1 MPNRPEHTDKMKA
14 CVAKLQDTHDDSSA
28 YAICTASLQKAGEP
42 VFVGAAAGGA
52 EEMRLLGDVPGHE
65 FHGNQY
71 TGEGGAAARQER
83 IKEIDKQITKIA
95 VGPNTPRAIKER
107 MQKIAPLV
115 QEQELH
121 KNVLDPTRPQAIL
134 ASSKLTKR
142 SDGGYD
148 VQHEG
153 AKIGALEPVSFTGF
167 KAVNSA
173 QQMTS
178 REGFKA
184 LYGDK
189 IVNSQGTRKE
199 GHEAIARAHSDV
211 LRTRLTG
218 AEGYVFDDVDI
229 TSLRTLHLVGAT
241 GVVRTEMFEGREHL
255 VVPLIA
261 LMEGVIHAMNAETP
275 EFVPLATLQKAA
287 ATWNGRPVTL
297 GHPSRGGVQCSANDP
312 GIRESH
318 GIGTIFN
325 SRVVGTKL
333 LQEAWIDKA
342 KAKRLDP
349 AMLARLV
356 TGEREEV
363 SVGAFVIT
371 DGTTGSYRGKPYRAQ
386 WLETIGDHLAFL
398 PGGRGACSVEMG
410 CGTHRAAMRM
420 LGGSMELLGSMP
432 DKAQVEINKPGHP
445 AHGKKGK
452 ITSSKGDMHTVGD
465 YGTFKQSELKAAAD
479 GEEAAE
485 LVGYNL
491 LRTHLDTMGKAW
503 DEASGIVNEL
513 VADETENPT
522 ETAAEEDAEEEVES
536 ARLDSV
542 MSLMSVIMAIASQAM
557 SCCAV
562 MNAPEATDVM
572 PRYGAMPM
580 MPCPTCD
587 GTGQVKDGKQSDC
600 PTCDGTGEVAK
611 FKAAAGSRHNKN
623 DQQMVQAIHDQA
635 QALGAQC
642 DRANYKMLRDISQK
656 QRERLPDADFAG
668 KGTSFPIK
676 KPEDVSAAASSIGRA
691 GAGNYS
697 TDELKANII
706 RIAYRKGA
714 SFVAQLPEAWKK
726 KADHKAAANDPNR
739 FYIESVLK
747 GVR

>member
-1 MPNRPEHTDKMKA
+1 VTKSIH
-14 CVAKLQDTHDDSSA
+14 KL
-28 YAICTASLQKAGEP
+28 
-42 VFVGAAAGGA
+42 FGA
-52 EEMRLLGDVPGHE
+52 E
-65 FHGNQY
+65 
-71 TGEGGAAARQER
+71 
-83 IKEIDKQITKIA
+83 
-95 VGPNTPRAIKER
+95 
-107 MQKIAPLV
+107 
-115 QEQELH
+115 
-121 KNVLDPTRPQAIL
+121 
-134 ASSKLTKR
+134 
-142 SDGGYD
+142 
-148 VQHEG
+148 
-153 AKIGALEPVSFTGF
+153 
-167 KAVNSA
+167 
-173 QQMTS
+173 
-178 REGFKA
+178 
-184 LYGDK
+184 
-189 IVNSQGTRKE
+189 
-199 GHEAIARAHSDV
+199 
-211 LRTRLTG
+211 
-218 AEGYVFDDVDI
+218 
-229 TSLRTLHLVGAT
+229 SLRSLHLVGAT

-255 VVPLIA
+255 VVPLVA

-287 ATWNGRPVTL
+287 ATWNGRPVTI
-297 GHPSRGGVQCSANDP
+297 GHPSRGGIQCSANDP

-349 AMLARLV
+349 AMLARLLAN
-356 TGEREEV
+356 EREEV

-485 LVGYNL
+485 LVGYKL

-503 DEASGIVNEL
+503 DEASKIVNEL
-513 VADETENPT
+513 IADETENPT
-522 ETAAEEDAEEEVES
+522 ETPAEEAAETQVES
-536 ARLDSV
+536 AKLDAL
-542 MSLMSVIMAIASQAM
+542 MSLMSTIASSASLAM
-557 SCCAV
+557 SCCMD
-562 MNAPEATDVM
+562 MNAPDMPEAVGVA
-572 PRYGAMPM
+572 PRYMAMPT

-587 GTGQVKDGKQSDC
+587 GTGQVKTDSKQADC
-600 PTCDGTGEVAK
+600 TTCDGTGEVPK
-611 FKAAAGSRHNKN
+611 FKAAGDSPGHDFHGNQWTEGGGGSKTDAERRSHDGYNGSPTPRDGDRVKIMGKVQGAGKKGTVNFPTSDRSFAYVHDEETGKSIGSYHVSNLKVLGLFQVLAGSRHNKN

-635 QALGAQC
+635 QALGATC

-656 QRERLPDADFAG
+656 ERERLPDADFAG

-676 KPEDVSAAASSIGRA
+676 KPEDVAAAASSIGRA